1 MANPAF
7 VSAKLGAEDKFIL
20 KKTLLPLASNQPNN
34 GQFMNSFTTMIAILI
49 HFFSEREQ
57 KRDKA
62 ISPVQQISENEEKK
76 RIIYKEEINYIARN
90 KKSFVIVFQKDV

>member
-49 HFFSEREQ
+49 HFFSERAE
-57 KRDKA
+57 KRQSDQSRTA
-62 ISPVQQISENEEKK
+62 DQ
-76 RIIYKEEINYIARN
+76 
-90 KKSFVIVFQKDV
+90 

>member
-49 HFFSEREQ
+49 HFFSEREREQ

-90 KKSFVIVFQKDV
+90 E